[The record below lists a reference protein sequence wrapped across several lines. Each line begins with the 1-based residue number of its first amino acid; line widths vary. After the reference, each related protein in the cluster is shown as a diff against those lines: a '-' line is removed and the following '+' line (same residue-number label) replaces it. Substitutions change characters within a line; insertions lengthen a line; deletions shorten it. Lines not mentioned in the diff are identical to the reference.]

1 MKKKITLAIVLA
13 LATLTA
19 CGKSTTPTDTTPVDT
34 TVVETTVEPTV
45 EPTVEEVI
53 DEVTEPV
60 EEVTEPVAEEQVE
73 VTEEPTEE
81 PSSEPTE
88 EVVEVPEEPVVEEPT
103 YIVTYFA
110 EPKVMY
116 CQEFSNFR
124 VKPEQSATVSYTKNT
139 NATVTVVGTCTENGW
154 YYIEDGAWTLASN
167 LGDNEVVIATTPTT
181 PSTPANSGYPA
192 PVQEMLNN
200 GCVMDWEFIDKFG
213 NPYYSVYNPSNGWYY
228 DYSTHPS
235 TGEFRLNLIFYVEPG
250 VGSVYVMMYSP
261 DFGEIWY

>member
-1 MKKKITLAIVLA
+1 MKKNITLAIVLA

-19 CGKSTTPTDTTPVDT
+19 CGKSTTPTDTVPVDT

-45 EPTVEEVI
+45 EEQVEEVI

-60 EEVTEPVAEEQVE
+60 EEVTEPEVEEQVE
-73 VTEEPTEE
+73 VTEEEPTEE
-81 PSSEPTE
+81 PST
-88 EVVEVPEEPVVEEPT
+88 EVVEEPVVTEPT
-103 YIVTYFA
+103 YTVTYFA

-124 VKPEQSATVSYTKNT
+124 VKPEQNATVSYTKNT

-167 LGDNEVVIATTPTT
+167 LGDNEVVVATAPATTPTT
-181 PSTPANSGYPA
+181 PTTPANSGYPA
-192 PVQEMLNN
+192 QVQEMLNN
-200 GCVMDWEFIDKFG
+200 GATMDWEFIDKFG
-213 NPYYSVYNPSNGWYY
+213 NPCYRLYNPSNGWYY
-228 DYSTHPS
+228 DYGTHPS
-235 TGEFRLNLIFYVEPG
+235 TGEFTLDSIHYVDPA